1 MTKPRTV
8 NFKPGDRV
16 HDWEVIE
23 ELPVKVGYSPTSGR
37 KRSQRMFL
45 CRCTRCG
52 VTVSKVALTGLRSGG
67 STMCV
72 PCGQKQKAITR
83 AVFRSSKR
91 VNKLVSTLNDQE
103 LGLLLEGA
111 TDEFRRRC
119 HG

>member
-8 NFKPGDRV
+8 IVKPGDRF
-16 HDWEVIE
+16 HDWEIIE
-23 ELPVKVGYSPTSGR
+23 ELPVKVGYSPTTGR

-52 VTVSKVALTGLRSGG
+52 VTVSEVALTGLRSGI
-67 STMCV
+67 STMCLK
-72 PCGQKQKAITR
+72 CGQKQKTITR

-91 VNKLVSTLNDQE
+91 VAKFVGTLNNTE

-111 TDEFRRRC
+111 TDEFRRRR